1 DVEIQMAYVAQQR
14 LDGYDRL
21 VRHAIKRKTAFD
33 RRVVRET
40 GKEVIFEKGDLV
52 QVLQGDLFNTFKN
65 ERKLTPRWSAPRR
78 VIGR

>member
-40 GKEVIFEKGDLV
+40 GGEVTFEKGDLV
-52 QVLQGDLFNTFKN
+52 QVLRGDLFNTFKN
-65 ERKLTPRWSAPRR
+65 ERKLTPRWSAPRKVVER
-78 VIGR
+78 